1 MGGASAHKQ
10 RQRNMAQYKHGEY
23 LAETDDPAFDALL
36 KPGEATPHSGIFRC
50 EGCGREVVS
59 EYWERMPP
67 QNHHQH
73 SDPQVPVQWR
83 LIVRT
88 G

>member
-1 MGGASAHKQ
+1 
-10 RQRNMAQYKHGEY
+10 MAQYKNIAY
-23 LAETDDPAFDALL
+23 LTQSSDSAFDMLH

-50 EGCGREVVS
+50 EGCGREIVS
-59 EYWERMPP
+59 ESLKTMPP

-73 SDPQVPVQWR
+73 SNPNVAIQWK

-88 G
+88 N